1 MRFDLFFRACR
12 DLCGMYKSRSV
23 DGDLSLT
30 SRKALVYLKPK
41 RIAIR
46 NGYFGVHNTIQVYRK
61 INPAVVSG
69 KWLRL
74 CWIDQIINPLKELI
88 DLDDEYREGD
98 IVWFESPLN
107 PTGEVR

>member
-1 MRFDLFFRACR
+1 
-12 DLCGMYKSRSV
+12 MYKALSV

-30 SRKALVYLKPK
+30 SRKALVHLKPK

-74 CWIDQIINPLKELI
+74 GWVDHIMNPLKEVI